1 MTHTNLL
8 FPHLWHLKV
17 VLFLLLQKTRVGCIA
32 CQHCCQVGVGMFL
45 SFGMKMILLH
55 VSGSTTVLH
64 SSMIFTPQPE
74 HLTLTKFWTSWCSIF
89 SLQEMQVPFQSWSS
103 QDLRVTFLSK
113 VNRSVDLVSKIL
125 HVLPS
130 TSWPRPTAPLRTSF
144 LIWLIFRRSAA

>member
-1 MTHTNLL
+1 MTLTNLL

-17 VLFLLLQKTRVGCIA
+17 VLFLSLQKTGVGCIA
-32 CQHCCQVGVGMFL
+32 CQHCRQVGVDMFI

-89 SLQEMQVPFQSWSS
+89 SQEMQVPFQSWNS

-130 TSWPRPTAPLRTSF
+130 TSRPTAPLRTSF
-144 LIWLIFRRSAA
+144 LIWLI